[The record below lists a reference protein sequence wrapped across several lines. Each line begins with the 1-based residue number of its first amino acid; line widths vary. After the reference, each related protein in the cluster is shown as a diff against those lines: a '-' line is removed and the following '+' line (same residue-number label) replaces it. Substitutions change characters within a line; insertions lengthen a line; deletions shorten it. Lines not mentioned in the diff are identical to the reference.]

1 MLLSGIYDSEF
12 IQPVARVK
20 DNLSIWTQGKY
31 SHYKVEYIEPMPPGP
46 ALMVEMVTASGLTTL
61 AAGAAIAKRVVAI
74 LQLNENE
81 FLHLRWFPLDNAEGV
96 IWEVSGQQKFASRNV
111 HSRVDPRIREWD
123 PTLATTTFFILGENH
138 DMNLEVRNPMGYATP
153 LARFQFF
160 GNKSI
165 LNPYDLN
172 ALAANYVAK
181 LAQENTG
188 NTSYRPPSASDIA
201 GKLREGDEE
210 TVRRI
215 IGQTT
220 WLPAEGRAA

>member
-31 SHYKVEYIEPMPPGP
+31 YHYKVEYIEPMPPGP
-46 ALMVEMVTASGLTTL
+46 ALMVEMVTASGITAL

-81 FLHLRWFPLDNAEGV
+81 FLHIRWFPLDNVEGV
-96 IWEVSGQQKFASRNV
+96 IWEQPGQQKFAIRNV

-123 PTLATTTFFILGENH
+123 PTLATTTFFIIGENR

-153 LARFQFF
+153 IARFQFF

-165 LNPYDLN
+165 LKPWDLSS
-172 ALAANYVAK
+172 L
-181 LAQENTG
+181 
-188 NTSYRPPSASDIA
+188 SSDEKSKM
-201 GKLREGDEE
+201 GQGDEE
-210 TVRRI
+210 TVKRI